1 MFAVVVGTTNST
13 ANSFAPGGMA
23 ARTSRKISNTFDSSQ
38 SGMMCFIT

>member
-1 MFAVVVGTTNST
+1 MFAVVVGHDELDGQQLT
-13 ANSFAPGGMA
+13 PGGMA